1 MRIKEKSKKQ
11 ESETSPPESAD
22 RKKGGIKALWIAF
35 LSATGGALMESYTSF
50 LSQNIGPLCLSF
62 IAWAQDHVMPMP
74 ADQQIVAQLTF
85 YMPAKLTTDHSA
97 EIMGVSLLGRDC
109 RRPGGKSDI
118 GTYQFGDS
126 ETYTDAVVRA
136 SCRPSGKTRVTIT
149 PRNGSPIVLH
159 DGFFNNGDQVEFGAV
174 PGSYEHGV
182 LTMLYV
188 GTNQPSGP
196 RVPVNRTPP
205 Q

>member
-1 MRIKEKSKKQ
+1 MRIADKLKKQ
-11 ESETSPPESAD
+11 LSEISAPASAD
-22 RKKGGIKALWIAF
+22 RKRGGMKALWIAF

-62 IAWAQDHVMPMP
+62 IDWAQDHIIPMP

-109 RRPGGKSDI
+109 RRPGGKSSV
-118 GTYQFGDS
+118 GTYQFRDS

-136 SCRPSGKTRVTIT
+136 SCRPSGKTRVIIT
-149 PRNGSPIVLH
+149 PRNGSPIVLY
-159 DGFFNNGDQVEFGAV
+159 DGFFNSGDQVEFGAV

-196 RVPVNRTPP
+196 WVPVNKTPP
-205 Q
+205 R